1 MLLLCL
7 FVKEV
12 LLLLHFC
19 VLVEVPCIACRV
31 PPTRYCQGLSFY
43 TQRAVLDHCCC
54 CCCVPRS
61 HLCMRF
67 TSMSSCA
74 SMQVKT
80 FLYRCLLNFCFVGAL
95 AVATAW
101 CAGDGGAHKH
111 YGPTYIGLQPP
122 PVALCLN
129 LFNIDYRQPQ
139 NKWAQ
144 NPTACQRLYDETLAI
159 INSKAPNKISA
170 VEAIAK
176 QMT

>member
-1 MLLLCL
+1 MYYTLLCSYVNIRDVHVQT
-7 FVKEV
+7 FVKT
-12 LLLLHFC
+12 L
-19 VLVEVPCIACRV
+19 PA
-31 PPTRYCQGLSFY
+31 
-43 TQRAVLDHCCC
+43 
-54 CCCVPRS
+54 
-61 HLCMRF
+61 M
-67 TSMSSCA
+67 
-74 SMQVKT
+74 
-80 FLYRCLLNFCFVGAL
+80 
-95 AVATAW
+95 

-170 VEAIAK
+170 IETIAK
-176 QMT
+176 

>member
-1 MLLLCL
+1 MSQQRLELLHSAGSRPLLLPSSYCVSLSCL
-7 FVKEV
+7 CTAHWNHALESRV
-12 LLLLHFC
+12 LAA
-19 VLVEVPCIACRV
+19 VP
-31 PPTRYCQGLSFY
+31 
-43 TQRAVLDHCCC
+43 
-54 CCCVPRS
+54 
-61 HLCMRF
+61 
-67 TSMSSCA
+67 
-74 SMQVKT
+74 
-80 FLYRCLLNFCFVGAL
+80 
-95 AVATAW
+95 AW

-144 NPTACQRLYDETLAI
+144 NPTACQRLYDETMAI